1 MPTLVRV
8 ALAWQNFRDA
18 QDALHIGDRDSG
30 RELTAPVPS
39 LVKGLRLVASC
50 IVVVLAARLAHARLT
65 RQLVGDKLSSCACPS
80 SRWNALRSRKRK
92 GVAVA

>member
-30 RELTAPVPS
+30 RELTAP
-39 LVKGLRLVASC
+39 LVKVLRLVASC